1 MSELDVYADM
11 QAAWFYKDADAMKL
25 ILGGERIKSF
35 QPYKSLLQAG
45 VMVNGGSDQMV
56 KFDANTSINPFNPF
70 LAIWTMVTRTTEKG
84 TVIMP
89 EEAISRED
97 AIKMYTINNAYAT
110 FEEAIKGSIE
120 PGKLADMA
128 VLSDDILTCPADQ
141 IKSIESELTIVG
153 GKIVYSSGKISP

>member
-1 MSELDVYADM
+1 
-11 QAAWFYKDADAMKL
+11 
-25 ILGGERIKSF
+25 
-35 QPYKSLLQAG
+35 
-45 VMVNGGSDQMV
+45 MV

-70 LAIWTMVTRTTEKG
+70 LAIWTMVTRTTQKG

-97 AIKMYTINNAYAT
+97 ALKMYTINNAYAS
-110 FEEAIKGSIE
+110 FEEALKGSIE